1 MSGKKRVI
9 YFCHLLANVRNLE
22 SFLPI
27 LDCFVFPLLHTRGWG
42 GAHLYWQAS
51 AGVFQEIPGIA
62 GTERQHKETML
73 LMPFMPIHPS

>member
-1 MSGKKRVI
+1 M
-9 YFCHLLANVRNLE
+9 
-22 SFLPI
+22 
-27 LDCFVFPLLHTRGWG
+27 G

>member
-1 MSGKKRVI
+1 MFVTWSLFFQ
-9 YFCHLLANVRNLE
+9 YLTAL
-22 SFLPI
+22 
-27 LDCFVFPLLHTRGWG
+27 CFHCYTPEDGG